1 MKRKADILVV
11 DDDSQVVEL
20 FSGVLRAEGY
30 RVREALTGEEGLEA
44 ARAEHPDVMLL
55 DVKLP
60 DLSGIEVCRR
70 IKAEPAMA
78 DVFVIMVSGEAIS
91 PAEKVN
97 ALEVGADEYL
107 AKPVGLNELL
117 ARVRTALRLRDTR
130 AALRASEEY
139 HRRLIEIL
147 PDGLLVLDSSGR
159 IVKANSRAVAML
171 GHAEAAE
178 LQQESVL
185 ELVPAEA
192 RERLRADITAL
203 SQTGILRNAE
213 YEVARKG
220 GGFLSIELSAVSLAE
235 ADGRPQGFVLVARNL
250 ADRKWAEGQIR
261 LLADAL
267 QSTHEVVYVAD
278 ERLRI
283 RFVNRAGLE
292 AYGYREEELLGRS
305 PDFLHSPSNPPGHWQ
320 RIFEQA
326 IQGRWTGELAHRRK
340 DGSEFP
346 VVFSTSQIKDSRGGT
361 VGLVCVARDISE
373 QKRGERQ
380 RTVFSDLGYL
390 LGAAA
395 TPEEAAK
402 IILETASEILGYDAG
417 YIHLYSQTEDK
428 IILLLAVDTVGGQRM
443 PIPCSGLTCEPT
455 PLIRQVIKEGPLLTD
470 REDKLSSGVDL
481 PPFGEV
487 TGHSACRMHVPIRA
501 SGVVHGILSIQRY
514 GPGAYSR
521 GDLELL
527 ETLAGHCGGAL
538 QRIKVAE
545 ALRETEAR
553 YRSIFEK
560 ATEGIFQTTLEGR
573 LLNGNPA
580 QVRMLGYE
588 TFEEMKSG
596 LTDLGP
602 QIYVNPARRKE
613 LIRLL
618 EEKGSVEGFEAE
630 LRRKDGKNIWV
641 TMNAHL
647 VRDAK
652 GNVLYLEGTAQDV
665 TERKRLEKV
674 ILEVSEREQR
684 RVAQDMHDGLC
695 QRLFCMALGCNQL
708 RENLSAQSR
717 PEAEEAA
724 KIMAQIDA
732 AIREARSVAYGLS
745 LANLD
750 KRGLAG
756 ALRDLASTSSADFHI
771 PCVAECPDSVCSG
784 NLTTANHLYR
794 IAREAVHNAIKHAKP
809 SRIIIRLEAT
819 AERGCLSV
827 MDDGNGMPEGRSS
840 GSGMGLDMMRYR
852 ANMVGGALKIQKAPS
867 GGTIIACTFPGNAC

>member
-30 RVREALTGEEGLEA
+30 RVREAMTGEQGLES

-55 DVKLP
+55 DVRLP

-70 IKAEPAMA
+70 MKAEPALA

-91 PAEKVN
+91 PAEKVD

-107 AKPVGLNELL
+107 AKPVELNELL
-117 ARVRTALRLRDTR
+117 ARIRTALRLRDTT
-130 AALRASEEY
+130 AAFRVSEEY

-147 PDGLLVLDSSGR
+147 PDALFVLDSSGR
-159 IVKANSRAVAML
+159 IVKMNSRALAML
-171 GHAEAAE
+171 GYAEAAE
-178 LQQESVL
+178 LQQESIV
-185 ELVPAEA
+185 ELVRPEG
-192 RERLRADITAL
+192 RERLRADIAAL
-203 SQTGILRNAE
+203 AQTGVLQNAE

-235 ADGRPQGFVLVARNL
+235 PYGQPQGFVLVARSI
-250 ADRKWAEGQIR
+250 AERKWAEGQIR
-261 LLADAL
+261 LLANAL

-283 RFVNRAGLE
+283 QFVNRAALG

-305 PDFLHSPSNPPGHWQ
+305 PDFLHSPNNPPGHWQ
-320 RIFEQA
+320 GIFEQA
-326 IQGRWTGELAHRRK
+326 IQGRWTGELLHRRK

-346 VVFSTSQIKDSRGGT
+346 VAFSTSQIKDSKGGT

-373 QKRGERQ
+373 QKRAEKQ

-390 LGAAA
+390 LSAAA
-395 TPEEAAK
+395 TPEQAAK
-402 IILETASEILGYDAG
+402 IILEIASEILGYDAG
-417 YIHLYSQTEDK
+417 YIHLYSQVEDK

-443 PIPCSGLTCEPT
+443 PILPSGLTCDPT
-455 PLIRQVIKEGPLLTD
+455 PLIRQVMKEGPLLTD
-470 REDKLSSGVDL
+470 RGDPLSVGVDL
-481 PPFGEV
+481 PPFAGA
-487 TGHSACRMHVPIRA
+487 TGRSACRMHVPIRA
-501 SGVVHGILSIQRY
+501 SGVVHGILSIQSYR
-514 GPGAYSR
+514 PGAYSQD
-521 GDLELL
+521 DLGLL

-573 LLNGNPA
+573 FLNGNPA
-580 QVRMLGYE
+580 QARMLGYE
-588 TFEEMKSG
+588 TFEELKSG
-596 LTDLGP
+596 LTDAGQQL
-602 QIYVNPARRKE
+602 YVNPARRKE

-618 EEKGSVEGFEAE
+618 EEKSSVQGFEAE
-630 LRRKDGKNIWV
+630 LRRKDGRNIWV

-647 VRDAK
+647 VRDTK
-652 GNVLYLEGTAQDV
+652 GAVLYLEGTAQDV

-684 RVAQDMHDGLC
+684 RVAQDIHDGLC

-708 RENLSAQSR
+708 RQNLAAQSR
-717 PEAEEAA
+717 SEAEEAA
-724 KIMAQIDA
+724 RIMAQIDA
-732 AIREARSVAYGLS
+732 AISEARSVAYGLS

-756 ALRDLASTSSADFHI
+756 ALRDLASTSSVDFRI
-771 PCVAECPDSVCSG
+771 ACVAECPDSVSIG
-784 NLTTANHLYR
+784 NPATANHLYR
-794 IAREAVHNAIKHAKP
+794 IAREAVHNALKHAKP
-809 SRIIIRLEAT
+809 SRIVIRLEAM
-819 AERGCLSV
+819 ADGGCLSV
-827 MDDGNGMPEGRSS
+827 VDDGSGIPEASRA

-852 ANMVGGALKIQKAPS
+852 ANMVGGGLTIQKAPS
-867 GGTIIACTFPGNAC
+867 GGTIIACRFPGNA